1 MPNQIEPYA
10 PGPGSLANTVVG
22 TPGVD
27 RQAGS
32 EWFKLAD
39 AAGQAREGIARNQ
52 MSAAG
57 QMFGML
63 DQIAGAVGAAIGRHA
78 FAKQKQSSQLN
89 TNLVNTKVYEF
100 QGAINHKQNE
110 VQRQFL
116 DSPRGA
122 AGALADVVDNNF
134 TNPNG
139 KPSFAND
146 KGEPMDISSVM
157 NWAQNHPS
165 LKNDPQALGHLQD
178 KLMSIRQSA
187 IDKSDDW
194 GFSTETKQAE
204 AANGVTT
211 KDAVTSISQFSDDMG
226 TNYKSFQSLVA
237 NAKQRIADN
246 AEFIGP
252 LKSAEDMKVFDKA
265 VGTAYIEAGIAN
277 SPEEPT
283 AALMHLADVRAQLNN
298 ADHLGISIESGAKAG
313 PNTKVA
319 LDADTKIMLQG
330 KIDTAEN
337 HHIEMLKQDMLSSQ
351 VGDTASIAARK
362 AYLSINAKNIPA
374 QQTAKYWVSD
384 QIKQVTQSIDAV
396 KQNSVLPDK
405 AKNAIITRLTGQL
418 SKLDGIITEADSN
431 IKSHES
437 DMNADAREARRIA
450 NENQRESNAA
460 RRDAE
465 RQAKADHHD
474 RSLEMRDV
482 ISQTQDELNQLM
494 LKPVENREAII
505 QKAAELS
512 ATVDKAMDARYIA
525 PEKATKV
532 LQGAVGI
539 TKTAAEYKEK
549 PGFLWY
555 PSTIEHIKPGS
566 AKGDQ
571 LAQLQKRQAQYVGQ
585 MEQIRETLA
594 ADRRD
599 QYLNE
604 MERGMN
610 SAQRKEYNDKWP
622 LMRAELQKGGFNA
635 AQIAQKKELF
645 IARVFQK
652 IPATPIKQAPG
663 GPPPPGAKDMQ
674 PVAPRQANFPNVKA
688 SGRLQPAPAAAAI
701 SAPTTASSA
710 GYESTPRPAL
720 LLERGTLDLT
730 SRQVVRFPQGMD
742 STNSTPA
749 ARKEFDAKYFPP
761 GSYGTEFSATVT
773 VDDKLVIIPTIFDGK
788 VHSTA
793 EAVAQFKKTKE
804 HMGAFP
810 NTKEGLKESEKYS
823 TQLHERTLQVGG
835 KKFTGGEGQ

>member
-22 TPGVD
+22 TPGLNH
-27 RQAGS
+27 QAGS

-52 MSAAG
+52 MFASG

-63 DQIAGAVGAAIGRHA
+63 DQIAGAVGSAIGRHA
-78 FAKQKQSSQLN
+78 FAKQKQSSYLN

-100 QGAINHKQNE
+100 QGALNHKQNE

-116 DSPRGA
+116 DDPRSA
-122 AGALADVVDNNF
+122 ANALSDVVENNF

-146 KGEPMDISSVM
+146 KGEAMDYNSIM

-165 LKNDPQALGHLQD
+165 LKNDPQALSHLQD
-178 KLMSIRQSA
+178 RLMSIRQQA
-187 IDKSDDW
+187 IKETDGW
-194 GFSTETKQAE
+194 GFSTESKQAG
-204 AANGVTT
+204 AANKLTT
-211 KDAVTSISQFSDDMG
+211 QNAVTSISQLNGDMG
-226 TNYKSFQSLVA
+226 TNYKDFQSLVA
-237 NAKQRIADN
+237 NSKQRIADN

-252 LKSAEDMKVFDKA
+252 LQSKEDMNAFDKA

-298 ADHLGISIESGAKAG
+298 AKHLGISIESDANADPK
-313 PNTKVA
+313 TKVA
-319 LDADTKIMLQG
+319 LDADTKIILQG
-330 KIDTAEN
+330 KIDAAEN
-337 HHIEMLKQDMLSSQ
+337 HHIESLKHDMLSSQ

-384 QIKQVTQSIDAV
+384 QIKQVNQSIDAV
-396 KQNSVLPDK
+396 KQNTVLPDK

-437 DMNADAREARRIA
+437 EMNADAREARRIA
-450 NENQRESNAA
+450 NENQRDANAA
-460 RRDAE
+460 QRDAE
-465 RQAKADHHD
+465 RQAKADHHE
-474 RSLEMRDV
+474 RSLEMRGE
-482 ISQTQDELNQLM
+482 ISKMQEGLDKLM
-494 LKPVENREAII
+494 LAPVENKDAII

-512 ATVDKAMDARYIA
+512 ATVDKAKDAKYISH
-525 PEKATKV
+525 EHGLKV
-532 LQGAVGI
+532 LRDTVEV
-539 TKTAAEYKEK
+539 TSTAAEWKEK
-549 PGFLWY
+549 PGFLWF

-571 LAQLQKRQAQYVGQ
+571 LARLQKRQAEYVGK
-585 MEQIRETLA
+585 MEQIRKTLVE
-594 ADRRD
+594 DRRD

-604 MERGMN
+604 MVRGMN
-610 SAQRKEYNDKWP
+610 DAQQAKYNQDWP
-622 LMRAELQKGGFNA
+622 IVRAEMQKRRWNA
-635 AQIAQKKELF
+635 AKITQAKEQI
-645 IARVFQK
+645 IARIFQLT
-652 IPATPIKQAPG
+652 PPTPIKRAPG

-674 PVAPRQANFPNVKA
+674 PVAPHQANFPNVKA

-701 SAPTTASSA
+701 PVPTIATSA
-710 GYESTPRPAL
+710 GYESTPRPPL

-730 SRQVVRFPQGMD
+730 SRQIVNFPHGMD
-742 STNSTPA
+742 ATNSTPA
-749 ARKEFDAKYFPP
+749 ARKEFDSKYFPP
-761 GSYGTEFSATVT
+761 GSYGSEFSATVT
-773 VDDKLVIIPTIFDGK
+773 FGDKLVIIPTIFDGK

-793 EAVAQFKKTKE
+793 ESVAQFKKTKE
-804 HMGAFP
+804 HMGTFP
-810 NTKEGLKESEKYS
+810 NTKEGLKESEQYS